1 MMKKSLAVLGVVLTA
16 GLLNVPAY
24 AGPSVY
30 VSGNIGEASFNDINQ
45 KVPGTQEIEG
55 TISTKSGI
63 NVLGAVGLKCCDT
76 NLRLEAEYG
85 YQRNSADTYKMKN
98 HVFDLPGNYTVSSY
112 MANGYY
118 DIKAGVVNPYF
129 TAGIGLAEVG
139 VHNVPNPP
147 SIINETHSVLGYQFG
162 AGFAIPVTQAIDI
175 DARYRYFGTST
186 VTLSDN
192 NGHFILPGSSFLV
205 GLRVG
210 L

>member
-1 MMKKSLAVLGVVLTA
+1 MKKSLAVFGVVLTV
-16 GLLNVPAY
+16 GLLTVPAY

-30 VSGNIGEASFNDINQ
+30 VSGNIGEASFNEINQ
-45 KVPGTQEIEG
+45 KNPLTQAVEG
-55 TISTKSGI
+55 TISTTSGI
-63 NVLGAVGLKCCDT
+63 NVLGAVGLKCCVT

-85 YQRNSADTYKMKN
+85 YQRNNADQIKMA
-98 HVFDLPGNYTVSSY
+98 HGVYSLTGNYSITSY

-118 DIKAGVVNPYF
+118 DIKAGVVNPYI

-139 VHNVPNPP
+139 LHNLPDPP
-147 SIINETHSVLGYQFG
+147 RIINETHSALGYQFG
-162 AGFAIPVTQAIDI
+162 AGFAIPVTNAIDI

-186 VTLSDN
+186 VTLSN
-192 NGHFILPGSSFLV
+192 NGGNFILPGSSFLV